1 MHAFY
6 KLKKK
11 RELNFMIYHFSTSF
25 VDLLIYPLMYSSITI
40 SLLSDFFFFFSF
52 LLFVVAFQGRAY
64 GIWKFSG

>member
-6 KLKKK
+6 KLKTK
-11 RELNFMIYHFSTSF
+11 RELNFMISHFSTSF
-25 VDLLIYPLMYSSITI
+25 IDLLTYPLMYSSITI
-40 SLLSDFFFFFSF
+40 SLLSDFFFLVF